1 MSSQVSPARVS
12 AALQACGFPCSIRWG
27 STPASPNETNLARGS
42 SPSRSAAL
50 SLAMST
56 AAAPSL
62 ICDELPAVTVPSGRK
77 AGLSAA
83 SASADVSRRGV
94 SSTPNS
100 TPACGFET
108 STGTISCSNRPV
120 SIASNARRCD
130 SSEKA
135 SSSARTNP
143 HSLAITSDEIPCGT
157 ISHRSRSLSDRSPP
171 LEPMGTRDIIST
183 PADTTRSSCPDHTA
197 VAALKFVCIE
207 EPHCRSTVV
216 PQTVPAHN
224 RAEILVRV
232 AGALGRRHDE
242 VARLI
247 SAEAGKP
254 MKAARVEAQRAM
266 STYTFAAVEARK
278 LSGEMVPM
286 DAAQA
291 GEGKLAFTL
300 RLPIGVVGAI
310 SPFNF
315 PLNLVAHKIAPA
327 LAAGCAV
334 VLKPAS
340 QTPLSALFL
349 AELEEEAGLP
359 PGWLNVLVGPAPEIG
374 DVLVD
379 DERVKL
385 ITFTGS
391 SGVGW
396 KLKERAPKKRV
407 NLELGNA
414 TPVIVASDA
423 DVSTTAAKV
432 SQNAFAL
439 AGQSCI
445 SVQRVYVERSAYDEF
460 VKQLLPLVEALNVG
474 DPADED
480 TDVGPV
486 IDEDA
491 RERILAWIK
500 KSSGQVLTGGE
511 LVGELFRPTVIANP
525 GRQDEVSCEEV
536 FGPVC
541 TVTAVDSIDEAIE
554 LANGTR
560 YGLQAGIFTAT
571 LANALRAAQE
581 LEFGG
586 VTVNEAPT
594 FRADQMPYGGVKD
607 SGNTREGP
615 HYAVR
620 ELTEERLVVVDLPYF
635 GQDRGNLW
643 RQ

>member
-1 MSSQVSPARVS
+1 MVASVTERRLLIGGEWVETGDWLEVRSPYSGEAVGRVAKAGAEAARRAID
-12 AALQACGFPCSIRWG
+12 AAEQAMREP
-27 STPASPNETNLARGS
+27 
-42 SPSRSAAL
+42 
-50 SLAMST
+50 
-56 AAAPSL
+56 
-62 ICDELPAVTVPSGRK
+62 LPAHK
-77 AGLSAA
+77 
-83 SASADVSRRGV
+83 
-94 SSTPNS
+94 
-100 TPACGFET
+100 
-108 STGTISCSNRPV
+108 
-120 SIASNARRCD
+120 
-130 SSEKA
+130 
-135 SSSARTNP
+135 
-143 HSLAITSDEIPCGT
+143 
-157 ISHRSRSLSDRSPP
+157 
-171 LEPMGTRDIIST
+171 
-183 PADTTRSSCPDHTA
+183 
-197 VAALKFVCIE
+197 
-207 EPHCRSTVV
+207 
-216 PQTVPAHN
+216 

-232 AGALGRRHDE
+232 AAGLGRRHDE
-242 VARLI
+242 AARLI
-247 SAEAGKP
+247 SDEAGKP
-254 MKAARVEAQRAM
+254 LKAARVEAARAM

-278 LSGEMVPM
+278 LAGEMVPM

-300 RLPIGVVGAI
+300 RRPIGVVGAI

-340 QTPLSALFL
+340 QTPLSALLL

-359 PGWLNVLVGPAPEIG
+359 PGWLNVLVGPASEIG
-374 DVLVD
+374 DVLVE

-414 TPVIVASDA
+414 TPVIVAADA
-423 DVSTTAAKV
+423 DVSAAATKV
-432 SQNAFAL
+432 SQNAFSF

-445 SVQRVYVERSAYDEF
+445 SIQRVYVEREVYDAF
-460 VKQLLPLVEALNVG
+460 VKDLIPRVEALRVG
-474 DPADED
+474 DPSDEG

-486 IDEDA
+486 IDREA
-491 RERILAWIK
+491 RDRILEWVKA
-500 KSSGQVLTGGE
+500 SSGDVLTGGE
-511 LVGELFRPTVIANP
+511 LDGELIRPTVIANP
-525 GRQDEVSCEEV
+525 SRDDHVSCDEV

-541 TVTAVDSIDEAIE
+541 AVTAVDSIDEAIE
-554 LANGTR
+554 LANDTR
-560 YGLQAGIFTAT
+560 YGLQAGIFTGSVKT
-571 LANALRAAQE
+571 ALRAAEE

-620 ELTEERLVVVDLPYF
+620 ELTEERLVVLELP
-635 GQDRGNLW
+635 
-643 RQ
+643 